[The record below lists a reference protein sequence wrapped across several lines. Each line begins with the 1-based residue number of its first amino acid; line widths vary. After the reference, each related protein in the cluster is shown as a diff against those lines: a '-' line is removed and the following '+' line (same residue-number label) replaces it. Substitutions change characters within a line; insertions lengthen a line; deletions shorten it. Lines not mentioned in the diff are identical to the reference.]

1 MKVTFY
7 GSIALAA
14 IAAKNAQAASVYE
27 DEDDLAQTSLAIK
40 EEPETQAT
48 TLASLESEV
57 AVQSEGELD
66 SWSEADLESDS
77 DADLELDGESM
88 SELDEI
94 SEDYDLAQ
102 TNIDADADAEI
113 ERHCPC
119 CARYRA
125 RQLAWRRRMA
135 AARAARIRRIRAA
148 QARRRKILA
157 ARKAQQMRAR

>member
-7 GSIALAA
+7 GSIAVAA
-14 IAAKNAQAASVYE
+14 IAAKNAQAVSVYE

-102 TNIDADADAEI
+102 TNLDADADAEI
-113 ERHCPC
+113 ERCGC
-119 CARYRA
+119 CARHRA